1 MGVRLGPG
9 GIHPEWPPYAE
20 PIMSRLPVVA
30 VVGRPNVGKSTLV
43 NRIVGGRPAVTE
55 EMPGVTR
62 DRREFLADWT
72 GREFTLVDTGGWE
85 LAPGE
90 PLVAEI
96 RAQAEVAIHAAD
108 VVIFVVDATTPIT
121 DDDSGV
127 VKMLRSAEV
136 PVILAANKIDESG
149 RAVLAEDL
157 WALGLGEPHGV
168 SAIHGRGVGDLL
180 DSVVARFPDSDVA
193 TAADSR
199 PRIAIVGRPNVGKST
214 LLNHLSGT
222 QRVIVSDRPGTTRDP
237 IDTVVTIDGAE
248 YRITDTAGIRRKPQI
263 TEDSDFY
270 AVLRAREA
278 LEEADVAL
286 LLIDG
291 LDGVTHQDQRIAAEV
306 VEAGASLIVLLN
318 KWDAIDEEQ
327 RELTE
332 RSVADRLGFVS
343 WAPVLRMSALTGAR
357 TKRIGPAI
365 ELALEN
371 RNQRIGTGQLNRM
384 IREWTA
390 AHPPPVRKGRRP
402 KLQYGVQAATS
413 PPTFILFVAGGELGD
428 DYLRFLENRI
438 RAEIDL
444 TGTPVRLV
452 VRRKGRGES

>member
-1 MGVRLGPG
+1 MQ
-9 GIHPEWPPYAE
+9 
-20 PIMSRLPVVA
+20 RLPVVA

-62 DRREFLADWT
+62 DRREFAAEWA
-72 GREFTLVDTGGWE
+72 GREFVLVDTGGWE
-85 LAPGE
+85 LTPGE
-90 PLVAEI
+90 PLVSEI
-96 RAQAEVAIHAAD
+96 RAQAEAAIHSAD
-108 VVIFVVDATTPIT
+108 VVIFVVDATTPIS
-121 DDDSGV
+121 DDDAGV
-127 VKMLRSAEV
+127 VRLLRGAEI

-149 RAVLAEDL
+149 RATLVEDL
-157 WALGLGEPHGV
+157 WTVGLGQPFGV

-180 DSVVARFPDSDVA
+180 DAVVREFPA
-193 TAADSR
+193 GEQTAEPDAR

-214 LLNHLSGT
+214 LLNHLAGE
-222 QRVIVSDRPGTTRDP
+222 QRVIVSARPGTTRDP
-237 IDTVVTIDGAE
+237 IDAVISIDGHE
-248 YRITDTAGIRRKPQI
+248 YRVTDTAGIRRKPQI

-278 LEEADVAL
+278 LANADVAL

-291 LDGVTHQDQRIAAEV
+291 LDGVTHQDQRIASEV
-306 VEAGASLIVLLN
+306 VEAGVSLVILLN
-318 KWDAIDEEQ
+318 KWDVIDSEQ

-365 ELALEN
+365 ELALET
-371 RNQRIGTGQLNRM
+371 RQQRIGTGQLNRLM
-384 IREWTA
+384 RAWTG

-402 KLQYGVQAATS
+402 KVQYAVQATS
-413 PPTFILFVAGGELGD
+413 APPTFILFVAGGELGE
-428 DYLRFLENRI
+428 DYLRYLENRL
-438 RAEIDL
+438 REEIDL
-444 TGTPVRLV
+444 TGTPIRLIP
-452 VRRKGRGES
+452 RARARTE

>member
-1 MGVRLGPG
+1 MNR
-9 GIHPEWPPYAE
+9 I
-20 PIMSRLPVVA
+20 PVVA

-62 DRREFLADWT
+62 DRREFTADWA
-72 GREFTLVDTGGWE
+72 GREFILVDTGGWE
-85 LAPGE
+85 LTPGE

-96 RAQAEVAIHAAD
+96 RAQAEAAIHSAD
-108 VVIFVVDATTPIT
+108 VVIFVVDATTPTT

-127 VKMLRSAEV
+127 VRILRGAEI
-136 PVILAANKIDESG
+136 PVVLAANKIDEAG
-149 RAVLAEDL
+149 RSMLVEDL
-157 WALGLGEPHGV
+157 WSLGLGEPHGV

-180 DSVVARFPDSDVA
+180 DAVVASLPAGEVEAQPDE
-193 TAADSR
+193 R
-199 PRIAIVGRPNVGKST
+199 PRIAIIGRPNVGKST
-214 LLNHLSGT
+214 LLNLLSGEE
-222 QRVIVSDRPGTTRDP
+222 RVIVSDRPGTTRDP
-237 IDTVVTIDGAE
+237 IDTVVELDGRE

-278 LEEADVAL
+278 LAEADVAIL
-286 LLIDG
+286 IIDG

-306 VEAGASLIVLLN
+306 VESGASLIILLN

-332 RSVADRLGFVS
+332 RSVAERLGFVS
-343 WAPVLRMSALTGAR
+343 WAPVLRMSARTGAR

-365 ELALEN
+365 ELALET
-371 RNQRIGTGQLNRM
+371 RHQRIGTGQLNRLV
-384 IREWTA
+384 RTWTA
-390 AHPPPVRKGRRP
+390 SHPPPVRKGRRP
-402 KLQYGVQAATS
+402 KIQYAVQAATA
-413 PPTFILFVAGGELGD
+413 PPTFIVFVAGGELGD

-438 RAEIDL
+438 REEIDL
-444 TGTPVRLV
+444 TATPVRIIP
-452 VRRKGRGES
+452 RARARAE

>member
-1 MGVRLGPG
+1 
-9 GIHPEWPPYAE
+9 
-20 PIMSRLPVVA
+20 
-30 VVGRPNVGKSTLV
+30 
-43 NRIVGGRPAVTE
+43 
-55 EMPGVTR
+55 
-62 DRREFLADWT
+62 
-72 GREFTLVDTGGWE
+72 
-85 LAPGE
+85 
-90 PLVAEI
+90 
-96 RAQAEVAIHAAD
+96 
-108 VVIFVVDATTPIT
+108 
-121 DDDSGV
+121 
-127 VKMLRSAEV
+127 
-136 PVILAANKIDESG
+136 
-149 RAVLAEDL
+149 
-157 WALGLGEPHGV
+157 